1 MDWMGRHMC
10 QKSTMPPIDP
20 IKICRSH
27 IIWPQLWE
35 QKPGWNLQQVW
46 SDRFICLFPLCP
58 LCECLPLA
66 GIPSTPAPNFI
77 LQHCYTTIIMLIS
90 WSRGRS
96 GQLQKCTFYLSKWV
110 QITHRAPH
118 SLPECLNFQQ
128 MSRFRY
134 NIKYLAFRWGIRGFE
149 LGGELSE
156 TGRVGFSQG
165 RPAFVSQIL
174 FIVLPLSFAGKSLK
188 LEIGD

>member
-1 MDWMGRHMC
+1 MWANQFHQNPPRPRVGSI
-10 QKSTMPPIDP
+10 ST
-20 IKICRSH
+20 
-27 IIWPQLWE
+27 LY
-35 QKPGWNLQQVW
+35 KPVFNH
-46 SDRFICLFPLCP
+46 
-58 LCECLPLA
+58 A
-66 GIPSTPAPNFI
+66 T
-77 LQHCYTTIIMLIS
+77 LIS
-90 WSRGRS
+90 KIKLELAAGTEWQIFLSFSSVSLVWVPPTRRHFQYPCPKFEFTALLYNIYNAYILKQRS
-96 GQLQKCTFYLSKWV
+96 MGQLQKCTFYLSKWV